1 MTNDD
6 SLAQEKAEARR
17 RARSL
22 RAVAADP
29 SAGLALVGHFP
40 EALKNAGVVA
50 GYWPLGTEID
60 PRPLMA
66 MLKERGAQL
75 ALPYMATRDASCVFR
90 GWRLGDD
97 MRPDAFG
104 MLAPVESAPSVTP
117 TLVLTPLLAFD
128 RRGGRLGQ
136 GGGHYDRI
144 FAELKP
150 KGAIAVGL
158 AFAAQEVER
167 VPSGPLDAKLD
178 WVVTEKEAVRC

>member
-1 MTNDD
+1 MADDD

-17 RARSL
+17 RARSV
-22 RAVAADP
+22 RATIAEPAAG
-29 SAGLALVGHFP
+29 AALVRHFP
-40 EALKNAGVVA
+40 EALMDARVVA
-50 GYWPLGTEID
+50 GYWPLGSEID

-66 MLKERGAQL
+66 ALAARGADL
-75 ALPYMATRDASCVFR
+75 ALPFMAARDAACVFR
-90 GWRLGDD
+90 RWRLGDD

-104 MLAPVESAPSVTP
+104 MLAPVETAEAVTP

-144 FAELKP
+144 FAALKP
-150 KGAIAVGL
+150 TGVIAVGL
-158 AFAAQEVER
+158 AFSAQEVER